1 MMARA
6 KGDGHGIRSAVG
18 SLGRV
23 VVARL
28 APGTELL
35 TALERL
41 IDEHGIRYGLIL
53 GGAASLRAATLRNVT
68 AFPAAWPFPVRS
80 NCCRS
85 RVTSRGGRT
94 VRRTFM
100 RTLWFRQERGRLQR
114 AMAVISWQAPLYS
127 RPARLLWLSSR
138 DCSLPATGMTKPRR
152 LSYIRLTASLAR
164 SVCLRSAFGTR
175 QPSKRCAGQ

>member
-1 MMARA
+1 MMTTAH
-6 KGDGHGIRSAVG
+6 GDGQGIRSAAG

-68 AFPAAWPFPVRS
+68 AFPAAWPLTDAQRVYLELPGPLELLS
-80 NCCRS
+80 ITGNIS
-85 RVTSRGGRT
+85 RREDGAAHIHAHVVVSTGAGQAAACYGGHLVAGAT
-94 VRRTFM
+94 VFSTG
-100 RTLWFRQERGRLQR
+100 E
-114 AMAVISWQAPLYS
+114 MALAEL
-127 RPARLLWLSSR
+127 
-138 DCSLPATGMTKPRR
+138 TG
-152 LSYIRLTASLAR
+152 LELAR
-164 SVCLRSAFGTR
+164 NWDDETKTLELYPTNG
-175 QPSKRCAGQ
+175 QPG